1 MGVGVLR
8 MLRGLLVLGV
18 WKHIRRGWG
27 VFSKFI
33 RFEVG
38 DGPQTSF

>member
-1 MGVGVLR
+1 
-8 MLRGLLVLGV
+8 V

-27 VFSKFI
+27 VCFSSFV

-38 DGPQTSF
+38 DGTKIRFWHEL